1 MGWIHT
7 SQDKLTPNF
16 VNISNYL
23 VVKNTNVT
31 WARVDLAEAGIFN
44 QSSPI
49 KMFYPFGP
57 KIITFSIAEEQRQA
71 KIK

>member
-1 MGWIHT
+1 M
-7 SQDKLTPNF
+7 
-16 VNISNYL
+16 
-23 VVKNTNVT
+23 KNTNVT
-31 WARVDLAEAGIFN
+31 WVRVGLAEAGIFN

-57 KIITFSIAEEQRQA
+57 KIITFSIGEEQRQA